1 MPRESADEFSRK
13 LAKAFAE
20 VKAAGMKRSAY
31 DNWAYRGLRRLGV
44 RIKPPVYCHMGW
56 LALGLGVCFAMSWG
70 ICMHFL
76 VWRDNLVMGVQIGIS
91 LIAGIMFGAMMA
103 LVARFTRHRYKLT
116 PWDQL

>member
-76 VWRDNLVMGVQIGIS
+76 VWLIPLEVQPIS
-91 LIAGIMFGAMMA
+91 SFVAGALFGLTMA
-103 LVARFTRHRYKLT
+103 IDLRYLRRKHRLT
-116 PWDQL
+116 PWSTL

>member
-20 VKAAGMKRSAY
+20 AEAAGMKRSEY

-56 LALGLGVCFAMSWG
+56 LT
-70 ICMHFL
+70 
-76 VWRDNLVMGVQIGIS
+76 
-91 LIAGIMFGAMMA
+91 MA
-103 LVARFTRHRYKLT
+103 IDLRYLRRKHRLT
-116 PWDQL
+116 PWSTL